1 MRFLL
6 AFTLM
11 ISSVVYAHTTPS
23 AFPVEH
29 ISYVDSA
36 NLLTSVEPT
45 HARVAVV
52 FSDGSCLWASF
63 PTRSCFLFE
72 RKLDTHGVEIKTFGW
87 QLLGVDIGFRNL
99 DILQIFPINTRP
111 TVMFFENGAWVGQL
125 EPDHAINE
133 NEELKVSWQDEL
145 AERVL
150 EFAKKP

>member
-6 AFTLM
+6 ALFM
-11 ISSVVYAHTTPS
+11 AISGATYAQTTPS

-36 NLLTSVEPT
+36 NFLTNLEPN

-52 FSDGSCLWASF
+52 FSDGSCLWTSF

-72 RKLDTHGVEIKTFGW
+72 RKLDGRGVEIKTFGW

-99 DILQIFPINTRP
+99 DLLQIFPINTRP

-125 EPDHAINE
+125 EPDRA
-133 NEELKVSWQDEL
+133 LKESDEVTLSWQDEL
-145 AERVL
+145 AQRVV

>member
-1 MRFLL
+1 MRLL
-6 AFTLM
+6 LTL
-11 ISSVVYAHTTPS
+11 IVLLSGQSFAQTIPS

-36 NLLTSVEPT
+36 GLIASVEPI

-52 FSDGSCLWASF
+52 FSDGSCLWTSF

-72 RKLDTHGVEIKTFGW
+72 RKLDSHGVQIKTYGW

-99 DILQIFPINTRP
+99 DILQIYPINTRP
-111 TVMFFENGAWVGQL
+111 TVMFFENGQWVGQL
-125 EPDHAINE
+125 EPDRQLKDNE
-133 NEELKVSWQDEL
+133 YAPITWQDDL
-145 AERVL
+145 AARVL

>member
-1 MRFLL
+1 MRILL
-6 AFTLM
+6 AFFLM
-11 ISSVVYAHTTPS
+11 ISSAVLAHTTPS

-36 NLLTSVEPT
+36 NLLHNLEPT

-52 FSDGSCLWASF
+52 FSDGSCLWTSF

-72 RKLDTHGVEIKTFGW
+72 RKLDSHGIEIKTFGW

-99 DILQIFPINTRP
+99 DLLQIFPINTRP
-111 TVMFFENGAWVGQL
+111 TVMFIENGVWVGQL
-125 EPDHAINE
+125 EPDRAIKE
-133 NEELKVSWQDEL
+133 NEELKISWQDEL
-145 AERVL
+145 AQRVL